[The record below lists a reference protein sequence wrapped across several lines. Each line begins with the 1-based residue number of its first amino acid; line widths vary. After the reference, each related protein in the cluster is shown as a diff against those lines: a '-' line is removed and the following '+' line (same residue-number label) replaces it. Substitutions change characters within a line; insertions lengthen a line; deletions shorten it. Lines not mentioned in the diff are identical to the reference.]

1 MRVQDVMTRGP
12 VSVRSTAPL
21 HEAIGVLQTLGV
33 RHLPV
38 VDRHG
43 ELVGIL
49 TDRDLR
55 KCAFPDMWPQL
66 PFVDIADRL
75 DQSVSQFMSKTVWT
89 VGPEASLEEVINL
102 IISKQIGAVPV
113 VDTDG
118 ALVGIVSYV
127 DMLRELAPLVAPA

>member
-1 MRVQDVMTRGP
+1 
-12 VSVRSTAPL
+12 
-21 HEAIGVLQTLGV
+21 
-33 RHLPV
+33 
-38 VDRHG
+38 
-43 ELVGIL
+43 
-49 TDRDLR
+49 
-55 KCAFPDMWPQL
+55 
-66 PFVDIADRL
+66 
-75 DQSVSQFMSKTVWT
+75 MSKTVWT